1 MRAVRFHDYGPPSAL
16 TVDELPDPTP
26 GPGEVLIEVTA
37 AGINFSDVQLRA
49 GALRQWAPGLP
60 LPFTPGHEVAG
71 TVIATGPGA
80 DPALAGRRV
89 IALSPAGGG
98 YAELAT
104 VPEAAVL
111 PAPDLG
117 EHEALAVLTQ
127 GTTAVGLM
135 AEAAVSPGETVLVE
149 AATGGVGGLLVQ
161 LAKHAGA
168 TVVAAVGDEKKAA
181 IAREL
186 GADRTVDLTAADD
199 VGPVQVVFESV
210 GGPLTRTALDLLEP
224 TTGRMV
230 LYGNLSGLPH
240 EIDPRSFTSAPCPSS
255 PSPRPS
261 CRPNGWPRCATGRSP
276 WPRRVSCG
284 PASAPYAPSPR
295 PPPSTRPWRTAP
307 PRARTSSSPEP
318 RVLRRPPRRRT
329 G

>member
-16 TVDELPDPTP
+16 TLDELPDPTP

-80 DPALAGRRV
+80 DPALTGRRV

-98 YAELAT
+98 YADLVT

-127 GTTAVGLM
+127 GTTAVGLLDK
-135 AEAAVSPGETVLVE
+135 AAVSPGETVLVE
-149 AATGGVGGLLVQ
+149 AATGGVGSLLVQ

-168 TVVAAVGDEKKAA
+168 TVIAAVGDEKKAA
-181 IAREL
+181 LAREL
-186 GADRTVDLTAADD
+186 GADHTVDLTSADGA
-199 VGPVQVVFESV
+199 GPVQVVFESV

-224 TTGRMV
+224 TTGRMI

-240 EIDPRSFTSAPCPSS
+240 EIDPATIYQRALSVNAFATALLPPERLAPL
-255 PSPRPS
+255 RD
-261 CRPNGWPRCATGRSP
+261 
-276 WPRRVSCG
+276 
-284 PASAPYAPSPR
+284 
-295 PPPSTRPWRTAP
+295 
-307 PRARTSSSPEP
+307 RAFALAAEG
-318 RVLRRPPRRRT
+318 VLRPRIGSVRPLTEAAAAHQAMEDRATT
-329 G
+329 GKNILVP